1 MLVIKSKRTDYNTQ
15 INLIEKKITTD
26 HDHDKYITTQEFNK
40 LKSED
45 ISVRLSQANLATK
58 NDIAH
63 FVKKKMNFVENELNE
78 LSEKVIAI
86 STKGL
91 TTDLINKFCI
101 LNGAKDFFSEIFQ
114 NYTVFIP
121 SKK

>member
-45 ISVRLSQANLATK
+45 ISVWLSQANLATK
-58 NDIAH
+58 NDIVH
-63 FVKKKMNFVENELNE
+63 FVKKKMNFVENQSNE
-78 LSEKVIAI
+78 LSEKVTAI

-91 TTDLINKFCI
+91 TTDLINKFCV
-101 LNGAKDFFSEIFQ
+101 LNGAKDFSSEIFQ

>member
-15 INLIEKKITTD
+15 INLIEKKVTTD

-40 LKSED
+40 LKSKD

-58 NDIAH
+58 NDIVH
-63 FVKKKMNFVENELNE
+63 FVKKKMNFVENQLNE
-78 LSEKVIAI
+78 LSEKVTAI

-91 TTDLINKFCI
+91 TTDLVNKFCI
-101 LNGAKDFFSEIFQ
+101 LNGAKDFSSEIFQ